1 MNDSREN
8 TPENS
13 LASSQENSREE
24 LFNVRAPRF
33 LLARTQGACGRC
45 RAPLRLFALVV
56 PPGHETLEEDDA
68 PAMETWQVARHHAF
82 LFHVESLPAAI
93 RTLLTQHACSYRISG
108 SAPQQGES
116 WANHCAR
123 CGAAQDD
130 QALFCEPG
138 GAFFPIDEAGAR
150 RIELQGFDAAFT
162 AAAGGY
168 AHELEF
174 CDAMRR
180 SHKP

>member
-8 TPENS
+8 SP
-13 LASSQENSREE
+13 E
-24 LFNVRAPRF
+24 LFNVRAPCF

-45 RAPLRLFALVV
+45 GAPLRLFALVV
-56 PPGHETLEEDDA
+56 PPGHETLEEDDS
-68 PAMETWQVARHHAF
+68 PAGETWQVARHHAF
-82 LFHVESLPAAI
+82 LFHVGLLPAAI
-93 RTLLTQHACSYRISG
+93 RALLEQHALSYRAG
-108 SAPQQGES
+108 ASAAEHGDS

-130 QALFCEPG
+130 QDLFCEPG
-138 GAFFPIDEAGAR
+138 GAFFPVDEAGAR
-150 RIELQGFDAAFT
+150 GIELQGFDAAFA

-174 CDAMRR
+174 YDAMRR
-180 SHKP
+180 S